1 MAISLVTYPPQGAHV
16 VLEIVAAVGFSKD
29 GIFRAPDLGI
39 AMQACRAG
47 LRLRAQE
54 LGADMVAGCQFQV
67 DFGSKAVN
75 VTGFG
80 TAIRIASS
88 SVEGNHG

>member
-1 MAISLVTYPPQGAHV
+1 MTIQLTTYPPQDPHEV
-16 VLEIVAAVGFSKD
+16 IEIVAAVGVSARGFLNE
-29 GIFRAPDLGI
+29 PDLGE
-39 AMQACRAG
+39 AMAACRDG

-67 DFGSKAVN
+67 DFGPKAVN

-80 TAIRIASS
+80 TAIRRL
-88 SVEGNHG
+88 